1 MFGKCSLRKKTRI
14 PPKFNSSPLKSCHL
28 KRKRLPSDH
37 PFFRGELLNCLQLL
51 GMCISESRLDLFVCF
66 LFYLL
71 HLPSSN
77 PGFWPPKTQ
86 ARNVLIKV
94 FDHHEEN
101 GPCRDVPKNWCFF
114 GQAGHNSHIPH
125 LQVTVKGLDLSY
137 SPFLKI
143 WDFGKNMR

>member
-1 MFGKCSLRKKTRI
+1 MEFFWWVVLFQKVVNQHLIFFLNKTRLSCQMFGKCSLRKKHT
-14 PPKFNSSPLKSCHL
+14 PPKFNSSPLKSYHL
-28 KRKRLPSDH
+28 KRKGLPSDH
-37 PFFRGELLNCLQLL
+37 PFFRGELLNFWGVYIIYICLQLL

-101 GPCRDVPKNWCFF
+101 GPCWDVP
-114 GQAGHNSHIPH
+114 
-125 LQVTVKGLDLSY
+125 
-137 SPFLKI
+137 
-143 WDFGKNMR
+143 